1 MKHDRNIKRIGC
13 SYIKIGFSDN
23 SFIFY
28 SIAMDQNA
36 MSFWGLGTW
45 GIVLILFLFFM
56 NNGNGFGWFWGNNAA
71 WLLNGMNNNNNHD
84 NTVDIINNNSF
95 WSQQLAA
102 QQNLANQTTL
112 ITQGFCNTN
121 NNIEKAILAGQQNT
135 AAIIAASTSNTQ
147 KILDKLCADE
157 TARLRSEL
165 LEARN
170 SQSNSLQTQYL
181 ISQLRPYPTP
191 SYQVSSPYESITP
204 AAWA

>member
-1 MKHDRNIKRIGC
+1 MDTNGFWIG
-13 SYIKIGFSDN
+13 N
-23 SFIFY
+23 
-28 SIAMDQNA
+28 M
-36 MSFWGLGTW
+36 GTW
-45 GIVLILFLFFM
+45 LIILILFLFM
-56 NNGNGFGWFWGNNAA
+56 NNGNWFGGFGGGNAA
-71 WLLNGMNNNNNHD
+71 WLLNWMNNNNNHD
-84 NTVDIINNNSF
+84 NTVDIMNNNTF
-95 WSQQLAA
+95 WQQALAA

-112 ITQGFCNTN
+112 ITQWFCNTN
-121 NNIEKAILAGQQNT
+121 SSIEKAILAGQQNT
-135 AAIIAASTSNTQ
+135 AAIISASTANTQ

-204 AAWA
+204 TAWA

>member
-1 MKHDRNIKRIGC
+1 MWGN
-13 SYIKIGFSDN
+13 
-23 SFIFY
+23 
-28 SIAMDQNA
+28 NA
-36 MSFWGLGTW
+36 
-45 GIVLILFLFFM
+45 
-56 NNGNGFGWFWGNNAA
+56 FGWFWGNNAA

-84 NTVDIINNNSF
+84 NTVDIINNNTQ
-95 WSQQLAA
+95 WQQAMFA
-102 QQNLANQTTL
+102 NQNLANQTTL

-204 AAWA
+204 ATWA